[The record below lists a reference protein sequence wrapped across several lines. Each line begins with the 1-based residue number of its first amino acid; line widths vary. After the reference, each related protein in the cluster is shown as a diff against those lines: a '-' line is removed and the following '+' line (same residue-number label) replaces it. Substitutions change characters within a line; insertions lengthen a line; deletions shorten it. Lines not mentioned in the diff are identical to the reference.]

1 MYKDQYVHTIH
12 YKSGVI
18 MNIEDEKRFLRR
30 IAASW
35 GSKRNIGGF
44 SDVEKQQLQA
54 MRIQAKV
61 YTEDL
66 DDGNTWVR
74 LTEAGQERLYVLN
87 GIKDV

>member
-1 MYKDQYVHTIH
+1 
-12 YKSGVI
+12 

-35 GSKRNIGGF
+35 GCKRNVGGF
-44 SDVEKQQLQA
+44 SDAEKQQLQA

-66 DDGNTWVR
+66 DGNMWVR

-87 GIKDV
+87 GMKDV